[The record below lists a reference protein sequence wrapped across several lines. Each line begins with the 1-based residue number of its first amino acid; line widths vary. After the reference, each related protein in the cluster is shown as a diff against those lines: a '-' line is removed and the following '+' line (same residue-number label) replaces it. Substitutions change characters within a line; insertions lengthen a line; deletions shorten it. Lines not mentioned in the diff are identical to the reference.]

1 MKGHAFVNAAMFMA
15 LVAGAPGCR
24 TACPFVVGAVIA
36 DDICAAVAYLDVR
49 VTDPSGAPIER
60 AEMWEIESE
69 PDLPAP
75 TRARLR
81 WFTDASGRLSVQPCL
96 MGSSDFEEWQIA
108 PAPVKVTLLVV
119 HEQYGPRRVV
129 LHVPASEVLATG
141 STNGPRGVS
150 FSVSRTG
157 AAVLEELGHRWN
169 TTVILTPI
177 EK

>member
-1 MKGHAFVNAAMFMA
+1 MKGYALLHAAMSMAFVTGA
-15 LVAGAPGCR
+15 LGCR

-36 DDICAAVAYLDVR
+36 DDICAAAAYLDIR
-49 VTDPSGAPIER
+49 VTDPSGAPIEG

-69 PDLPAP
+69 PEPPAP

-81 WFTDASGRLSVQPCL
+81 WFTDASGRLHVQPCL

-129 LHVPASEVLATG
+129 LEIPASEILATG

-150 FSVSRTG
+150 FSVSETG
-157 AAVLEELGHRWN
+157 AAVLEGPGYRWN
-169 TTVILTPI
+169 TTVTLTPI
-177 EK
+177 ER